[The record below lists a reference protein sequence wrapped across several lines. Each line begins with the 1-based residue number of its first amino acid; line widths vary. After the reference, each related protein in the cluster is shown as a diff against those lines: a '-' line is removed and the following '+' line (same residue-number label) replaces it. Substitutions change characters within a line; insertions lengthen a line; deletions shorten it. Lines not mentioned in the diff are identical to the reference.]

1 MEESRDFDVFF
12 GVFFFWHLEEKKK
25 CREEL
30 GKEQILEKMCVPWSN
45 GCLGLFIALGVFF
58 KAASIVG
65 PSASNHL

>member
-1 MEESRDFDVFF
+1 MCFLGCFFF
-12 GVFFFWHLEEKKK
+12 GIWKRKKK